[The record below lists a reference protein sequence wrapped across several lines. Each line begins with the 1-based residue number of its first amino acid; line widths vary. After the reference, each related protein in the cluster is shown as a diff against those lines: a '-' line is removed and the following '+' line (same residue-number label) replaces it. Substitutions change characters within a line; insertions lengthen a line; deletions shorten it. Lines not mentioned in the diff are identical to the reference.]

1 MNENDDGFIEVTTN
15 YADTDMLD
23 CVYSGES
30 KDYLNTFNLGLR
42 YKFDNSCVRAEAK
55 AKAAEEAKSDCV
67 TPEELKEAL
76 KEAFEEQ
83 AAKEAEEE
91 AAREAEAAAVAAAK
105 ETVYHNNFTNIVF
118 PINEAKKLDTQTN
131 IDALNRAASE
141 MRNGYKVEKVLV
153 EGFTSPDGSENDN
166 QNLAQERANAA
177 AELVKENLDIEDSLI
192 EIVSKGPD
200 WEGLFNAIEGSDLEN
215 KDELVKQIKES
226 NNREQT
232 LRSLMSNNKG
242 LGELLPQLRRA
253 AVTITT
259 VKQ

>member
-1 MNENDDGFIEVTTN
+1 
-15 YADTDMLD
+15 
-23 CVYSGES
+23 
-30 KDYLNTFNLGLR
+30 
-42 YKFDNSCVRAEAK
+42 
-55 AKAAEEAKSDCV
+55 
-67 TPEELKEAL
+67 
-76 KEAFEEQ
+76 
-83 AAKEAEEE
+83 
-91 AAREAEAAAVAAAK
+91 
-105 ETVYHNNFTNIVF
+105 
-118 PINEAKKLDTQTN
+118 
-131 IDALNRAASE
+131 

-177 AELVKENLDIEDSLI
+177 AELVKGNLNIEDSLI

-232 LRSLMSNNKG
+232 LRSLMSSNKG